1 MIEKTKLSALLSEAL
16 RSSPADETELVVWSG
31 ANSLTR
37 FAESRIHQNVHEDNT
52 YVTAR
57 VAMGKRLGV
66 TMTNSL
72 SPADLRSALAR
83 AIEVAK
89 ASPEDPEFP
98 GFPRSDPAP
107 AAETFSEATAT
118 MTAQQRAEA
127 VGQAVEIA
135 AQKNTT
141 LSGAYRVS
149 AFRFGVFNTSGTEQ
163 MYDGT
168 DAALSVFATDAN
180 KVNGATSAY
189 AKRIEGIDV
198 AGTAQRAVDKCV
210 AAANPVSVDYA
221 PMDIVV
227 EPRAIAEVISWL
239 NFTAFGAK
247 QVHENMSFM
256 AGRFGEK
263 VMGENIT
270 LVDDAFDTAGI
281 PVPFDYEGVT
291 KKPVTLIEKGI
302 ARSPVYDSITAAKDG
317 VENTG
322 HAGSAA
328 FRGGP
333 APRNLFITPG
343 DKTREELIGLVDR
356 GIFVSNFHYVNGL
369 LDTRRALFTGMT
381 RAGTYLIE
389 NGRISKAVKNMRWTD
404 TMMRFFS
411 QVDAMTKDRESIGA
425 SWGAV
430 GSVTTPAMLVRG
442 FKFTGATEF

>member
-1 MIEKTKLSALLSEAL
+1 MIEKTKLSALLKEAL
-16 RSSPADETELVVWSG
+16 QASPADETELVVWSG
-31 ANSLTR
+31 TNALTR
-37 FAESRIHQNVHEDNT
+37 FAESRIHQNVYEENT

-57 VAMGKRLGV
+57 VAVGKRTGV
-66 TMTNSL
+66 TMTNQL
-72 SPADLRSALAR
+72 EPAELQSALAR
-83 AIEVAK
+83 ATEIAK
-89 ASPEDPEFP
+89 ASPEDPDFP
-98 GFPRSDPAP
+98 GFPKSDAAP
-107 AAETFSEATAT
+107 AADTFSDATAA
-118 MTAQQRAEA
+118 MTPTQRAEA
-127 VGQAVEIA
+127 VSEAVDIA
-135 AQKNTT
+135 ARKNTT
-141 LSGAYRVS
+141 LSGAYRIS
-149 AFRFGVFNTSGTEQ
+149 AFRFAVANTSGTDQ
-163 MYDGT
+163 SYDGT
-168 DAALSVFATDAN
+168 DAALSVFATDPN

-189 AKRIEGIDV
+189 AKGIEGIDV

-227 EPRAIAEVISWL
+227 EPRAVAEVISWL

-291 KKPVTLIEKGI
+291 KRPVTLIEKGV
-302 ARSPVYDSITAAKDG
+302 ARSPVYDSLTAAKDG
-317 VENTG
+317 VANTG

-343 DKTREELIGLVDR
+343 DKTRDELIGMVDR

-389 NGRISKAVKNMRWTD
+389 DGRISKAVKNMRWTD
-404 TMMRFFS
+404 SMMRFFS
-411 QVDAMTKDRESIGA
+411 EVAAMTKERETIGA

-430 GSVTTPAMLVRG
+430 GSVTTPTMLVRA

>member
-1 MIEKTKLSALLSEAL
+1 MIEKTKLKALLNEAL
-16 RSSPADETELVVWSG
+16 RTSPADETELVVWSG
-31 ANSLTR
+31 TNSLTR

-57 VAMGKRLGV
+57 VAMGKRVGV

-72 SPADLRSALAR
+72 APSDLQTALAR
-83 AIEVAK
+83 AVEIAK
-89 ASPEDPEFP
+89 ASPEDPDFP
-98 GFPRSDPAP
+98 GLPRSEPAP
-107 AAETFSEATAT
+107 AADTFSEATAA
-118 MTAQQRAEA
+118 MTPAQRAEA
-127 VGQAVEIA
+127 IGQAVDIA
-135 AQKNTT
+135 ARKNTT

-149 AFRFGVFNTSGTEQ
+149 AFRFAVANTSGIDQ
-163 MYDGT
+163 IYDGT
-168 DAALSVFATDAN
+168 DAALSVFATDEN

-189 AKRIEGIDV
+189 AKGIEGIDV

-210 AAANPVSVDYA
+210 AAANPVSVDYQ
-221 PMDIVV
+221 PFDIVV

-247 QVHENMSFM
+247 QVQENMSFM

-263 VMGENIT
+263 VWGDNIT
-270 LVDDAFDTAGI
+270 IVDDAFDPAGI

-291 KKPVTLIEKGI
+291 KRPVTLIEKGV

-317 VENTG
+317 VQNTG

-343 DKTREELIGLVDR
+343 DKTQEELIGMVDR

-389 NGRISKAVKNMRWTD
+389 DGRISKAVKNMRWTD
-404 TMMRFFS
+404 SMMRVFS
-411 QVDAMTKDRESIGA
+411 EVGAMTSERQTIGA

-430 GSVTTPAMLVRG
+430 GSVTTPSMLIRG